1 MSSELD
7 PTASLALIGR
17 VSDLSLTIGAEG
29 AIHRCTVSSE
39 DIPQALEAEWTGR
52 DWVGTATDESRT
64 RATELRELALARP
77 GSSVRRDV
85 TQRFPDGS
93 EVHIQYA
100 GVATAGG
107 ELLLLG
113 RDMRP
118 MLTLRQQ
125 LMNAQQALE
134 QDYWRLRQVETRYR
148 LLFQMATEAVLVID
162 EPSAR
167 VLEANPAAVR
177 LLGQAAV
184 GKAFPLGFDARSTEE
199 VSNLLAEAR
208 AMGKGSIEGLRTA
221 DGAELLSVSATLLR
235 QDGESRVLLRLAQAA
250 AGGALA
256 APDLADVL
264 RLAPDAVAVTD
275 EEGRVKGVND
285 AFLELAQLATREQ
298 AIGQSVDRW
307 LGRSGVDVS
316 VLLSNLRQR
325 GMVRLFT
332 TGLRGE
338 LGAMADVEISAS
350 RMDQGAVPA
359 YAFFVRDVGLRVGSE
374 HPLNVKMPKSIE
386 QLTHRVGRVPLK
398 ELVRESTDIIEALCI
413 EAALELTSDNRAS
426 VAELLGLSRQSLYA
440 KLRRYR
446 IGGLGGEEESAE

>member
-17 VSDLSLTIGAEG
+17 VSDLSLTVGAAG
-29 AIHRCTVSSE
+29 AIRRCTVSSE
-39 DIPQALEAEWTGR
+39 DIPQALEAEWAGR

-134 QDYWRLRQVETRYR
+134 QDYWRLRQMETRYR
-148 LLFQMATEAVLVID
+148 LLFQNASEGVVVLD
-162 EPSAR
+162 DPSSR
-167 VLEANPAAVR
+167 VLEANPSATR
-177 LLGQAAV
+177 LLGPSLV
-184 GKAFPLGFDARSTEE
+184 GKPFPLGLDERSAE
-199 VSNLLAEAR
+199 VVTNLLAEAR
-208 AMGKGSIEGLRTA
+208 AIGKSAADGVRTA
-221 DGAELLSVSATLLR
+221 EGRGPLSVSVTLLR
-235 QDGESRVLLRLAQAA
+235 QDGESRLMLRFVAPAVS
-250 AGGALA
+250 AGTPGDGLV
-256 APDLADVL
+256 DVL
-264 RLAPDAVAVTD
+264 RDAPDAVALTD
-275 EEGRVKGVND
+275 EEGRVRGVNE
-285 AFLELAQLATREQ
+285 AFAGLAQLASRDQ
-298 AIGQSVDRW
+298 AVGQPLDRW
-307 LGRSGVDVS
+307 LGRSGVDLS

-325 GMVRLFT
+325 GVVRLFA

-338 LGAMADVEISAS
+338 LGASADVEVSAS
-350 RMDQGAVPA
+350 RVGDAPESGFV
-359 YAFFVRDVGLRVGSE
+359 FFVRDVGLRVSPENPRGTRT
-374 HPLNVKMPKSIE
+374 PRSIE
-386 QLTHRVGRVPLK
+386 ELTQRVGRVPLK

-413 EAALELTSDNRAS
+413 EAALELTGDNRAS
-426 VAELLGLSRQSLYA
+426 ASELLGLSRQSLYA

-446 IGGLGGEEESAE
+446 IGGLGEGADSGE

>member
-1 MSSELD
+1 
-7 PTASLALIGR
+7 
-17 VSDLSLTIGAEG
+17 
-29 AIHRCTVSSE
+29 
-39 DIPQALEAEWTGR
+39 
-52 DWVGTATDESRT
+52 
-64 RATELRELALARP
+64 
-77 GSSVRRDV
+77 
-85 TQRFPDGS
+85 
-93 EVHIQYA
+93 
-100 GVATAGG
+100 
-107 ELLLLG
+107 
-113 RDMRP
+113 
-118 MLTLRQQ
+118 
-125 LMNAQQALE
+125 
-134 QDYWRLRQVETRYR
+134 
-148 LLFQMATEAVLVID
+148 
-162 EPSAR
+162 
-167 VLEANPAAVR
+167 
-177 LLGQAAV
+177 
-184 GKAFPLGFDARSTEE
+184 
-199 VSNLLAEAR
+199 
-208 AMGKGSIEGLRTA
+208 
-221 DGAELLSVSATLLR
+221 
-235 QDGESRVLLRLAQAA
+235 VLLRLAQAA
-250 AGGALA
+250 AGA
-256 APDLADVL
+256 ASASPDLADAL

-386 QLTHRVGRVPLK
+386 QLTQRVGRVPLK

-426 VAELLGLSRQSLYA
+426 AAELLGLSRQSLYA

-446 IGGLGGEEESAE
+446 IGGLGGDGESAE